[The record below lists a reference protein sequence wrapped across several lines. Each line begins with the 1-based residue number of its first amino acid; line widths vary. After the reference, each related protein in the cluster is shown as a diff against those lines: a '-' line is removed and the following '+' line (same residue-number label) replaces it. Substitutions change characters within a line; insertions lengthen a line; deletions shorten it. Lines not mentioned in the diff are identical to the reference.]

1 MSNPHDRFFKQIVSR
16 PEAARSL
23 VLDYLPPDVVA
34 LLDESSLVL
43 RKDTFVDAEL
53 QEHFSDLLYQVDL
66 KGGRGAYVYVLFEH
80 KSYVEPLVA
89 FQLLRYLVRIWEQSL
104 REGRKYRLAPVI
116 PVVVYHGAAIWR
128 VGLDF
133 ADLFEG
139 PEELLTYWPK
149 FSYDLCD
156 LSTYSDDDIRGE
168 ITLRVGLLLL
178 KHIFRDDLEERLPDI
193 LMLLRELSEQA
204 TGLEYLKTILRYVA
218 RGTDKVT
225 REGLH
230 RAVEAA
236 LAEEGSVAMN
246 TLAERWTQEGLQ
258 QGIQQGMQQGMQK
271 GLRQGLQRGKR
282 EGLLSGIELGLEL
295 KFGDAGLLL
304 LPEIYKIEDVDV
316 LRAVHEGIRQVE
328 ALESLRGIYAPW
340 LNKPKDQSV
349 N

>member
-1 MSNPHDRFFKQIVSR
+1 MSNPHDRFFKRIVSR
-16 PEAARSL
+16 PEAARGL

-34 LLDESSLVL
+34 LLDETSLEL

-53 QEHFSDLLYQVDL
+53 EEHFSDLLYQVEL
-66 KGGRGAYVYVLFEH
+66 KDGHGAYVYVLFEH

-104 REGRKYRLAPVI
+104 REERKYRLAPII
-116 PVVVYHGAAIWR
+116 PVVVYHGRAVWR

-139 PEELLTYWPK
+139 PEELLMYWPR

-156 LSTYSDDDIRGE
+156 LSAYSDDDISGE

-178 KHIFRDDLEERLPDI
+178 KYIFRDDLEERLPDI

-236 LAEEGSVAMN
+236 LAEEGSAVMS

-258 QGIQQGMQQGMQK
+258 QGLQ
-271 GLRQGLQRGKR
+271 QGLQRGKR
-282 EGLLSGIELGLEL
+282 EGLLAGIELGLEL

-316 LRAVHEGIRQVE
+316 LLAVHEGIKRVE
-328 ALESLRGIYAPW
+328 ALESLRGVYTPW
-340 LNKPKDQSV
+340 LDKLRDQSV